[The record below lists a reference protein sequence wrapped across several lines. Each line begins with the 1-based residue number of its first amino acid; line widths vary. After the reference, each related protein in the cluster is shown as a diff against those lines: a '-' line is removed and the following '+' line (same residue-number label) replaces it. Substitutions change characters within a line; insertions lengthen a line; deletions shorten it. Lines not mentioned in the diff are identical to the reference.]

1 MDSESSNES
10 ERSSY
15 DESSDEDDYNSD
27 LEEDFT
33 NSFEKFSTTSRNWR
47 KGNFNPRLFNFDS
60 RSCGLSSKIKN
71 LTLETPLDFFELFF
85 DRRLLEIIVKET
97 NRFHANFSRT
107 SYSHTIP
114 WVDTTINEMYT
125 FLATVMLMPHSKKN
139 CICDYW
145 STNHLISTPIFAE
158 LFTRDRFRALL
169 TNLHFND
176 NQNEIVE
183 DSLYKVRP
191 IIDELKR
198 KFFCCLNPY
207 KNLCIDET
215 LTLWKG
221 RLQFKQY
228 VPSKRH
234 KFGIKIF
241 ALCNCKTGFI
251 MDFIVFTG
259 SNTTLNYHVDLGVTG
274 SIVITLLERLLNKGH
289 SLFVDNYYS
298 SPILFEYL
306 HQYKT
311 GAFGTV
317 RSNRAGLPIFEE
329 VEESGTQVFYHTD
342 NLLALRWNDKKDVN
356 MLSTIHEPVM
366 VPTGKVQFE
375 TRQPKMKP
383 LCVKEYNENRGLVD
397 KYDMQISFSEYIRR
411 SAK

>member
-15 DESSDEDDYNSD
+15 HESSDEDDYNSD

-33 NSFEKFSTTSRNWR
+33 NSFENFSTTSRNWR

-60 RSCGLSSKIKN
+60 SSCGLSSKIKN

-107 SYSHTIP
+107 IYSHTTP

-125 FLATVMLMPHSKKN
+125 FLAT
-139 CICDYW
+139 W
-145 STNHLISTPIFAE
+145 STNHLIATPIFAE

-234 KFGIKIF
+234 KFGIRAAF
-241 ALCNCKTGFI
+241 EQRTFI
-251 MDFIVFTG
+251 ICG
-259 SNTTLNYHVDLGVTG
+259 
-274 SIVITLLERLLNKGH
+274 
-289 SLFVDNYYS
+289 
-298 SPILFEYL
+298 
-306 HQYKT
+306 
-311 GAFGTV
+311 
-317 RSNRAGLPIFEE
+317 
-329 VEESGTQVFYHTD
+329 
-342 NLLALRWNDKKDVN
+342 
-356 MLSTIHEPVM
+356 
-366 VPTGKVQFE
+366 
-375 TRQPKMKP
+375 
-383 LCVKEYNENRGLVD
+383 
-397 KYDMQISFSEYIRR
+397 
-411 SAK
+411 